1 MGLTSLTTACVL
13 LVSRAQ
19 DSRVYNDESMFGTA
33 SKWPVIATNSLHLY
47 HCLAFSLSADELF
60 HHALFIPTIGAMG
73 QYFSWGALQGA
84 IGTQLSGLP
93 GGIDYLML
101 VLVKHGRVS
110 VMAQKR
116 LSASLNNY
124 LRGPVITVLSFIL
137 FQSYV
142 YSRNTVPLVVG
153 ALVGGTAAFN
163 ALYYTKS
170 AIANFALAHALDLLK
185 VSNDL
190 PEAALKS
197 KALKE
202 PQQSMS

>member
-1 MGLTSLTTACVL
+1 V
-13 LVSRAQ
+13 RAQ
-19 DSRVYNDESMFGTA
+19 DSQVYNDESMFGTA
-33 SKWPVIATNSLHLY
+33 SKWPVIITNSLHLY

-101 VLVKHGRVS
+101 VLVKHNRVN

-116 LSASLNNY
+116 LSASLNVY
-124 LRGPVITVLSFIL
+124 LRGPIITILSFIL
-137 FQSYV
+137 LQSYL
-142 YSRNTVPLVVG
+142 YKRTTVPLAFG
-153 ALVGGTAAFN
+153 LLVMGTAAFN
-163 ALYYTKS
+163 ALYYTKQS
-170 AIANFALAHALDLLK
+170 VANFALAHALDLLK
-185 VSNDL
+185 VSSDL